1 MSLNIYCHYSI
12 CFLASYQQ
20 NPILLYLF
28 VIYFYISESGVVLT
42 FTVTSEL
49 VSKRS
54 SDFSYFEGDSPN
66 SNDLKECGI
75 GVCY

>member
-12 CFLASYQQ
+12 CFLDSYQQ
-20 NPILLYLF
+20 TPILLYLS

-42 FTVTSEL
+42 FTITSEL

-54 SDFSYFEGDSPN
+54 SDFGYFEKDSPN
-66 SNDLKECGI
+66 SKDLNECEI
-75 GVCY
+75 GVCN

>member
-1 MSLNIYCHYSI
+1 M
-12 CFLASYQQ
+12 
-20 NPILLYLF
+20 
-28 VIYFYISESGVVLT
+28 LT

-66 SNDLKECGI
+66 RNDLKECGI

>member
-12 CFLASYQQ
+12 CFLASYQET
-20 NPILLYLF
+20 PILLSLF
-28 VIYFYISESGVVLT
+28 VIYFYISENGVVLT
-42 FTVTSEL
+42 FTITSEL

-54 SDFSYFEGDSPN
+54 SDFGYFEGDSPD
-66 SNDLKECGI
+66 SNDRNECGI